1 MKKLIKYRIFYLIGR
16 VVGIGLLYS
25 LLIGCNNPPQKETPL
40 VDTLNDVVESAPP
53 PVDTE
58 VKPNTDTFFY
68 QIDTTNNNP
77 DYQEF
82 KAKILK
88 RKQYESRIQKIEVKI
103 DSVSDKWE
111 NIEKVL
117 KEERK

>member
-1 MKKLIKYRIFYLIGR
+1 MKKQIKYRTFYLIGR
-16 VVGIGLLYS
+16 IVGIGVLYS
-25 LLIGCNNPPQKETPL
+25 LLIGCNKSPNRETPL
-40 VDTLNDVVESAPP
+40 LDTLNDVVESAPISI
-53 PVDTE
+53 DSE
-58 VKPNTDTFFY
+58 NKSNTDSFFY

-88 RKQYESRIQKIEVKI
+88 RKQYELKIQKIEVKI

-111 NIEKVL
+111 NIEKVIRE
-117 KEERK
+117 KGK